1 MKKLIIWLTSRTTLW
16 LVLLGGSLLSYLGYD
31 IATKFEDHTIQQE
44 QVRLTQ
50 LARDVLSAELRIDI
64 ARLNDIRGLFL
75 ASTHVSRNEF
85 SRFIESELEGQHSI
99 QALEWVPLVTEA
111 QRGNYQLL
119 AEQDGFVDFDIWERG
134 PEGEKL
140 SAQKRVEYFP
150 IFYVEPFLKGNRAV
164 LGFDLASN
172 EQRRRSLE
180 LARKTRLPQATASIT
195 LLQETEQQKG
205 FLVVQPVFKRA
216 DGDSGQNETPLMGFA
231 LGVFRVGELFGD
243 AIKPIKEQL
252 SPLVFELT
260 DNTNPATPDVLLRS
274 ESSKWS
280 DALVKSKWQNKQ
292 TLDFTGRSWVLT
304 TFATAEFISGH
315 RTLTPWL
322 ILSIGLIF
330 TLTVTAYLRT
340 LIQREGKVRALVRQ
354 RTAQLQSSAQLNRT
368 IVENAVDTVITID
381 IKGTVSLFNPAAVK
395 MFGYA
400 EAEVI
405 GQNVKM
411 LMPDPYHSEHDGYLA
426 HHRQTGEKRI
436 IGTAQE
442 VSGRH
447 KDGSVFPIN
456 LSVGKAKASGNTIY
470 VGTITDLSEL
480 KAKENEL
487 KASKK
492 LSEAIIDN
500 AVDAVITID
509 DMGSISLFS
518 PAAVKLFG
526 YSSDEV
532 LGKNVKMLMPEPYR
546 SEHDGY
552 LSHHKQTGEKRIIGI
567 GREVIG
573 QRKDGSTFPM
583 NLSVGKAVVAGKT
596 LYVGTVTDLTE
607 LKTKEQALRDFSNRL
622 ELATKAGGIGVW
634 DYDIDKGILQWDDRM
649 FELYGVSRNQ
659 FSGAYDAWKNA
670 LHPDDLAQAEAE
682 LTRAMEKKEPFHSE
696 FCIIWP
702 DGQKRYIQAFGEVM
716 PDDKGRGNRMIG
728 VNQDITQ
735 RKLAEQAMKQAKR
748 VAEEAN
754 QQKSAFLNTMSHEL
768 RTPLTVILGYL
779 PILKN
784 QQQMPPP
791 ETVKQIAEDMD
802 ISGQHLMEM
811 INDLLDISKIEAGQ
825 MTLDVNEVQVLPL
838 IEQMLRKFKYQANKK
853 HIQLLNQAEDFSFRV
868 DERRLRQILINLI
881 GNALKFTEKGQ
892 ITVSAR
898 DDDTYVSFSVT
909 DTGVGIA
916 EQEIPLLF
924 NTFHQVD
931 NSSTRK
937 AGGSGLGLAI
947 TKRLVE
953 LHGGSIKIESKPG
966 EGSTFTF
973 TIKQ

>member
-85 SRFIESELEGQHSI
+85 ALFIEAELEGQHSI

-164 LGFDLASN
+164 LGFDLASD
-172 EQRRRSLE
+172 EERRRSLE
-180 LARKTRLPQATASIT
+180 LARKTRLPQVTASIT
-195 LLQETEQQKG
+195 LLQEIEQQKG
-205 FLVVQPVFKRA
+205 FLLVQPVFKRA

-231 LGVFRVGELFGD
+231 LGVFRVGELFSD

-252 SPLVFELT
+252 SLLAFELT
-260 DNTNPATPDVLLRS
+260 DNTNPAMPDVLLRS
-274 ESSKWS
+274 ERSEWS

-322 ILSIGLIF
+322 ILSIGLVF
-330 TLTVTAYLRT
+330 TLMVTGYLRS

-368 IVENAVDTVITID
+368 IVENAVDAVITID

-411 LMPDPYHSEHDGYLA
+411 LMPDPYHSEHDGYLT

-436 IGTAQE
+436 IGSGRE

-456 LSVGKAKASGNTIY
+456 LSVGEAEDNGNTIY

-480 KAKENEL
+480 M
-487 KASKK
+487 
-492 LSEAIIDN
+492 I
-500 AVDAVITID
+500 
-509 DMGSISLFS
+509 
-518 PAAVKLFG
+518 
-526 YSSDEV
+526 
-532 LGKNVKMLMPEPYR
+532 
-546 SEHDGY
+546 
-552 LSHHKQTGEKRIIGI
+552 
-567 GREVIG
+567 
-573 QRKDGSTFPM
+573 
-583 NLSVGKAVVAGKT
+583 
-596 LYVGTVTDLTE
+596 
-607 LKTKEQALRDFSNRL
+607 KEQALREFSNRL

-634 DYDIDKGILQWDDRM
+634 DYDLDTGVLQWDDRM
-649 FELYGVSRNQ
+649 FELYGVSRDQ
-659 FSGAYDAWKNA
+659 FPAPYDVWRKAFRS
-670 LHPDDLAQAEAE
+670 DDLALAEANFKKV
-682 LTRAMEKKEPFHSE
+682 MEDGEPFE
-696 FCIIWP
+696 TEYRIFWP
-702 DGQKRYIQAFGEVM
+702 DGQERYIQAFGEVLF
-716 PDDKGRGNRMIG
+716 DKEGRKQRMIG

-735 RKLAEQAMKQAKR
+735 RKLSEQAMKQAKR
-748 VAEEAN
+748 AAEDAN
-754 QQKSAFLNTMSHEL
+754 QQKSAFLNIMSHEL

-825 MTLDVNEVQVLPL
+825 MTLDVDEVQVLPL

-853 HIQLLNQAEDFSFRV
+853 HIQLLIQAEDFSFRV

-909 DTGVGIA
+909 DTGIGIA

-931 NSSTRK
+931 NSSTRE

-966 EGSTFTF
+966 EGSAFTF